1 MKYEKKDILITT
13 ISQKIDFNS
22 NILLFKSY
30 LSSIFSQIT
39 NNNSVRMNVYSFYHF
54 TQWPLFVAEKIY
66 FFFLKNSKNKLLTPH
81 NFCDK
86 IFALYCSPLKDIA
99 EIVCDILDYDNDK
112 EIYYEDVKIFFVHF
126 HMRSQNYKN
135 EQNLYEIILNFF
147 EGKQKISKG
156 DFIWKS
162 ININSDIVMLF
173 MIFIARFC
181 FFSKEVLE
189 YYEKTIYVSE
199 NKLFFEKKNLFL
211 FYHLTSILVDYGLVV
226 LSSSSNEVDLDGGK
240 CLDESESE
248 QDDLKDLCAFE
259 KDISEVMQEI
269 EKEKNKNSLL
279 KPKTYGFFHQT
290 DSPKSAPKRSDKKRS
305 WSSVLYKINNGK
317 DYDLLDVEK
326 TATTS
331 NYTNETSCFSPYS
344 RPKINSNPILGSNEF
359 IVYIK
364 EGTASHSD
372 LKNESNP
379 SENQN
384 LVLKFTKAK
393 LTIIKNNIFVTLY
406 YKNAFYQSYIYL
418 SSLTSHLTIEKVSFP
433 SHPQIKYLATIEYS
447 FGNLNN
453 VNAFYS
459 DTESSLK
466 LFQKMF
472 NLQLSPLYNFKDIHE
487 DYLILEEIGKGK
499 FGTVKQAIPKD
510 KPNKTVAVKVV
521 DKGTNKIFSV
531 FEINQWE
538 KYIFLFL
545 KKIAHPNII
554 QPIALYEDTYSIYY
568 VYEYVEC
575 GDLKKYITKGN
586 VNSGNMMK
594 ITYQIANGLHAL
606 HNYGIIH
613 RDLKPS
619 NILINKDN
627 VVKIIDFGLSKVVGK
642 TETVTRQCGSLSFK
656 SPELLMGKNYDF
668 KTDIWSLGVSL
679 FYLKNKEMPFLHSN
693 KDKLK
698 EMIINASDFPKE
710 NLELS
715 NNLVSCKKKSNE
727 IISIITINS
736 IIGNCLIKDPKRR
749 FSINEIMNQYFANF
763 VC

>member
-1 MKYEKKDILITT
+1 MKNEKKDILFTT

-39 NNNSVRMNVYSFYHF
+39 NNNSVRMNIYSFYHL

-66 FFFLKNSKNKLLTPH
+66 FFLLKNSNNKLLTPQ

-86 IFALYCSPLKDIA
+86 IVSFFSSPLKDMV

-112 EIYYEDVKIFFVHF
+112 EIHYEDVKIFFIHF
-126 HMRSQNYKN
+126 HMMSQSDKN

-173 MIFIARFC
+173 MIFIAQFC
-181 FFSKEVLE
+181 FYNKEVLD

-199 NKLFFEKKNLFL
+199 NKLYFEKKNIFL
-211 FYHLTSILVDYGLVV
+211 FYHLTSLLIDYGL
-226 LSSSSNEVDLDGGK
+226 LIISSSNEVDLDEGK
-240 CLDESESE
+240 LLVEPEVDPE
-248 QDDLKDLCAFE
+248 DLNELCAFE
-259 KDISEVMQEI
+259 KDISEIMNEI
-269 EKEKNKNSLL
+269 EKEKKKNCLSKL
-279 KPKTYGFFHQT
+279 KPSSIFLFT
-290 DSPKSAPKRSDKKRS
+290 SLIKSVQKNIDKNKS
-305 WSSVLYKINNGK
+305 WNNTLCKINNGK
-317 DYDLLDVEK
+317 DYDFLDVEK

-331 NYTNETSCFSPYS
+331 NYTNETSCISSHS
-344 RPKINSNPILGSNEF
+344 RPKRNSNRMMGSNEF

-364 EGTASHSD
+364 EGTAPQSD
-372 LKNESNP
+372 LNEESNL
-379 SENQN
+379 SKNQN

-393 LTIIKNNIFVTLY
+393 LIIIKNNIFVTLY
-406 YKNAFYQSYIYL
+406 YKNVFYQSYIYL

-433 SHPQIKYLATIEYS
+433 SHPQIKYSVTIEYS
-447 FGNLNN
+447 FGNVNN
-453 VNAFYS
+453 VNVFYS

-466 LFQKMF
+466 LFQEMF
-472 NLQLSPLYNFKDIHE
+472 NFQLSPIYNFKDIHE
-487 DYLILEEIGKGK
+487 DYSIMDEIGKGK
-499 FGTVKQAIPKD
+499 FGTVKQAKQKD

-521 DKGTNKIFSV
+521 DKETNKIFSV

-545 KKIAHPNII
+545 KKISHPNII
-554 QPIALYEDTYSIYY
+554 QPLALYEDVYSIYY

-575 GDLKKYITKGN
+575 GDLKNFITKGN
-586 VNSGNMMK
+586 VNSGNLMK
-594 ITYQIANGLHAL
+594 ITYQIVNGLHAL

-619 NILINKDN
+619 NILINKDT
-627 VVKIIDFGLSKVVGK
+627 VVKIIDFGLSKVVGL

-656 SPELLMGKNYDF
+656 SPELLMGKNYNF

-679 FYLKNKEMPFLHSN
+679 FYLKNKKMPFLHSN

-698 EMIINASDFPKE
+698 EMIINANDFPKE
-710 NLELS
+710 NYTLS
-715 NNLVSCKKKSNE
+715 DNLISCKKKSNE
-727 IISIITINS
+727 IISIFTINS
-736 IIGNCLIKDPKRR
+736 IIGNCLVKDPKKR
-749 FSINEIMNQYFANF
+749 FSINEIMNQYFSNY
-763 VC
+763 VY